1 MIVNMFDKMATYYR
15 NIKEVPDF
23 PEYGKTGDI
32 DLWFIYSSFADIFK
46 KPLDEIS
53 ISQSEE
59 DEDEDGE
66 DEEDEYVDPQDE
78 ADEIIEELVSDLMAW
93 DMKKEGYNHFELQE
107 IFVKLTEYYDIEH
120 AIALPDQEAI

>member
-46 KPLDEIS
+46 KPLDNLRQRKGSLAALRSETTRPPSRLARGSFFRLDRSNHYQTVAKVTPPS
-53 ISQSEE
+53 IGPSAGRRS
-59 DEDEDGE
+59 
-66 DEEDEYVDPQDE
+66 DPNLD
-78 ADEIIEELVSDLMAW
+78 
-93 DMKKEGYNHFELQE
+93 FE
-107 IFVKLTEYYDIEH
+107 
-120 AIALPDQEAI
+120 